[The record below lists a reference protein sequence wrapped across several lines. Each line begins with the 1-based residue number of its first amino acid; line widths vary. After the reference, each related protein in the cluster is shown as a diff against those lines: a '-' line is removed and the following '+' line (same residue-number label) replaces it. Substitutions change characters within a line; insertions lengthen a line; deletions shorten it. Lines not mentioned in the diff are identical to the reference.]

1 MVTFELVSGDRS
13 TFRPDSSGR
22 LVLRAKG
29 MFVFPTK
36 WLIYQI
42 KCGNVGVD
50 DHDLF
55 VSEVSK
61 SKLLLMDILVRMQ
74 DYAQYDFVVLSSEK
88 GDYKAYGY
96 NLPENREV
104 YPMINEK
111 QGLPCLG
118 KLRFDIEGNQTG
130 PNFNKSARSF
140 NQDMEAYYASYGL
153 FLKHYDLQ
161 HKVGAPSSIKLYD
174 LKECVKDWLAADEL
188 RAIDARREAMLKKR
202 HEKAERGE
210 NHIPS
215 WVILP
220 SEKGARRS
228 TSFF

>member
-13 TFRPDSSGR
+13 AFRPDSSGR
-22 LVLRAKG
+22 LVLPVKG

-42 KCGNVGVD
+42 KCDNVGVD

-55 VSEVSK
+55 VSEISK
-61 SKLLLMDILVRMQ
+61 SKLLLMDILARTQ
-74 DYAQYDFVVLSSEK
+74 DYAQYDFVVASSEK

-96 NLPENREV
+96 NLPESRGI
-104 YPMINEK
+104 YPMISEK

-118 KLRFDIEGNQTG
+118 RLRLDSQGCQMG
-130 PNFNKSARSF
+130 PNANKSAWSF

-153 FLKHYDLQ
+153 FLRHYDPQ
-161 HKVGAPSSIKLYD
+161 HRVGAPNSMKLYN
-174 LKECVKDWLAADEL
+174 LRECIGDWLAADEL

-202 HEKAERGE
+202 REKTEKE
-210 NHIPS
+210 KNHIPS
-215 WVILP
+215 WVVLP
-220 SEKGARRS
+220 SEAGARRS